1 MRSQRRYAAHVARPY
16 DLICFDVDGTRVRHP
31 SGKVIWEI
39 LNRRFTGDDS
49 INVERHRWYD
59 EGKITYPQWVEM
71 DVQGWIDTRATR
83 GDIVDAIRE
92 FEHFEGAHRTLY
104 ELKRRG
110 ARLAVIS
117 GTLDIVI
124 DTMFPEHP
132 FDDVYSNRLLFDD
145 RGRLTGWQATPF
157 DLEGKPVALRELS
170 KKHDVALARAA
181 FVGDGANDIPMV
193 GVAGCVVA
201 FNPRSRELERRA
213 NHVVREPN
221 LSLLLDLIG

>member
-1 MRSQRRYAAHVARPY
+1 MAQRQY
-16 DLICFDVDGTRVRHP
+16 DLICFDVDGTLVRHP

-49 INVERHRWYD
+49 VNAERHRWYD

-71 DVQGWIDTRATR
+71 DVQGWIDARATR
-83 GDIVDAIRE
+83 SEIVDAIRE
-92 FEHFEGAHRTLY
+92 FEHFDHAHRTLY
-104 ELKRRG
+104 ELRRRG

-117 GTLDIVI
+117 GTLDVVI

-145 RGRLTGWQATPF
+145 RGRLTGWRATPF
-157 DLEGKPVALRELS
+157 DLHGKPVALRELS
-170 KKHDVALARAA
+170 KKHAVELTRAA

-201 FNPRSRELERRA
+201 FNPRSRELEQRA
-213 NHVVREPN
+213 NHVVREPD
-221 LSLLLDLIG
+221 LSRLLDLIG

>member
-1 MRSQRRYAAHVARPY
+1 MAVRPY
-16 DLICFDVDGTRVRHP
+16 DLICFDVDGTLVRHP

-39 LNRRFTGDDS
+39 LNRRFTGDDAV
-49 INVERHRWYD
+49 NELRHRWYD
-59 EGKITYPQWVEM
+59 EGKISYPQWVEL
-71 DVQGWIDTRATR
+71 DVQGWIDAKATR
-83 GDIVDAIRE
+83 GDIVEAIRE

-117 GTLDIVI
+117 GTLDVVI
-124 DTMFPEHP
+124 DTLFPEHP
-132 FDDVYSNRLLFDD
+132 FDDVYSNRLVFDAG
-145 RGRLTGWQATPF
+145 GRLKGWEATPF
-157 DLEGKPVALRELS
+157 DLEGKPIALRELS
-170 KKHDVALARAA
+170 KKHAVSLARAA

-201 FNPRSRELERRA
+201 FNPRSKELERRA

>member
-1 MRSQRRYAAHVARPY
+1 MAPRPY
-16 DLICFDVDGTRVRHP
+16 DLICFDVDGTLVRHP

-49 INVERHRWYD
+49 VNAERHRWYD
-59 EGKITYPQWVEM
+59 EGKITYPQWVEL
-71 DVQGWIDTRATR
+71 DVQGWIDAKATR
-83 GDIVDAIRE
+83 GDIVEAIRE
-92 FEHFEGAHRTLY
+92 FEHFDGAHRTLY

-117 GTLDIVI
+117 GTLDVVI

-132 FDDVYSNRLLFDD
+132 FDDIYSNRLLFNE

-170 KKHDVALARAA
+170 KKHDVSLARAA

-213 NHVVREPN
+213 NHVVREPD

>member
-1 MRSQRRYAAHVARPY
+1 MLANVARPY
-16 DLICFDVDGTRVRHP
+16 DLICFDVDGTLVRHP

-39 LNRRFTGDDS
+39 LNRRFTGDDTV
-49 INVERHRWYD
+49 NAERHRWYD
-59 EGKITYPQWVEM
+59 EGKITYAQWVEM
-71 DVQGWIDTRATR
+71 DVQGWIDAKATR

-117 GTLDIVI
+117 GTLDVVI

-132 FDDVYSNRLLFDD
+132 FDDVYSNRLLFNE

-170 KKHDVALARAA
+170 KKHDVSLARAA

-201 FNPRSRELERRA
+201 FNPRSRELEQRA
-213 NHVVREPN
+213 NHVVREPD

>member
-1 MRSQRRYAAHVARPY
+1 MAVRPY
-16 DLICFDVDGTRVRHP
+16 DLICFDVDGTLVRHP

-39 LNRRFTGDDS
+39 LNCRFTGDDAV
-49 INVERHRWYD
+49 NAQRHRWYD

-71 DVQGWIDTRATR
+71 DVQGWIDARATR
-83 GDIVDAIRE
+83 GDIVEAIRE

-117 GTLDIVI
+117 GTLDVVI

-132 FDDVYSNRLLFDD
+132 FDDIYSNRLLFDA
-145 RGRLTGWQATPF
+145 RGRLTGWEATPF
-157 DLEGKPVALRELS
+157 DLEGKPIALRELS

-201 FNPRSRELERRA
+201 FNPRSKELERRA

>member
-1 MRSQRRYAAHVARPY
+1 MAQRPY
-16 DLICFDVDGTRVRHP
+16 DLICFDVDGTLVRHP

-39 LNRRFTGDDS
+39 LNRRFTGDDAV
-49 INVERHRWYD
+49 NAERHRWYD

-71 DVQGWIDTRATR
+71 DVQGWIDAKATR

-92 FEHFEGAHRTLY
+92 FEHFDGAHRTLY

-117 GTLDIVI
+117 GTLDVVI

-132 FDDVYSNRLLFDD
+132 FDDVYSNRLLFNE

-201 FNPRSRELERRA
+201 FNPRSRELEQRA

>member
-1 MRSQRRYAAHVARPY
+1 MAQRPY
-16 DLICFDVDGTRVRHP
+16 DLICFDVDGTLVRHP

-39 LNRRFTGDDS
+39 LNRRFTGDDTV
-49 INVERHRWYD
+49 NAERHRWYD

-71 DVQGWIDTRATR
+71 DVQGWIDAKATR

-92 FEHFEGAHRTLY
+92 FEHFDGAHRTLY

-117 GTLDIVI
+117 GTLDVVI

-132 FDDVYSNRLLFDD
+132 FDDVYSNRLLFNE

-201 FNPRSRELERRA
+201 FNPRSRELEQRA
-213 NHVVREPN
+213 NHVVREPD

>member
-1 MRSQRRYAAHVARPY
+1 VARPF
-16 DLICFDVDGTRVRHP
+16 DLICFDVDGTLVRHP
-31 SGKVIWEI
+31 TGKVIWEV
-39 LNRRFTGDDS
+39 LNRRFTGDDAV
-49 INVERHRWYD
+49 NAKRHRWYD
-59 EGKITYPQWVEM
+59 EGKITYSQWVEM
-71 DVQGWIDTRATR
+71 DVQGWIDVGATR
-83 GDIVDAIRE
+83 SEIVDAVRE
-92 FEHFEGAHRTLY
+92 FEHFEGAHRTLF

-124 DTMFPEHP
+124 HTLFPEHP
-132 FDDVYSNRLLFDD
+132 FDDIYSNRLLFDE
-145 RGRLTGWQATPF
+145 GGVLTGWQATPF

-170 KKHDVALARAA
+170 KKHAVSLARAA

-201 FNPRSRELERRA
+201 FNPRSTELARRA

-221 LSLLLDLIG
+221 LSRLLELIG

>member
-1 MRSQRRYAAHVARPY
+1 MPRV
-16 DLICFDVDGTRVRHP
+16 LVLFDVDGTLVRHP

-49 INVERHRWYD
+49 VNAERHRWYD
-59 EGKITYPQWVEM
+59 QGKITYPQWVEL
-71 DVQGWIDTRATR
+71 DVQGWIDAKATR

-92 FEHFEGAHRTLY
+92 FEHFDGAHRTLY

-132 FDDVYSNRLLFDD
+132 FDDIYSNRLLFDHHD
-145 RGRLTGWQATPF
+145 RLTGWQATPF

-170 KKHDVALARAA
+170 KKHAVSLSRAA

-201 FNPRSRELERRA
+201 FNPRSAELERRA
-213 NHVVREPN
+213 NYVVREPN
-221 LSLLLDLIG
+221 LSLLLELIG

>member
-1 MRSQRRYAAHVARPY
+1 MASRSF
-16 DLICFDVDGTRVRHP
+16 DLICFDVDGTLVRHP

-49 INVERHRWYD
+49 VNAERHRWYD

-71 DVQGWIDTRATR
+71 DVQGWIDAEATR

-117 GTLDIVI
+117 GTLDVVI

-132 FDDVYSNRLLFDD
+132 FDDIYSNRLLFNE

-170 KKHDVALARAA
+170 KKHDVSLARAA

-213 NHVVREPN
+213 NHVVREPD

>member
-1 MRSQRRYAAHVARPY
+1 MAHRPY
-16 DLICFDVDGTRVRHP
+16 DLICFDVDGTLVRHP

-49 INVERHRWYD
+49 VNAERHRWYD
-59 EGKITYPQWVEM
+59 QGKITYPQWVEM
-71 DVQGWIDTRATR
+71 DVQGWIDARATR
-83 GDIVDAIRE
+83 ADIVDAIRE
-92 FEHFEGAHRTLY
+92 FEHFDGAHRTLF
-104 ELKRRG
+104 ELRRRG

-117 GTLDIVI
+117 GTLDVVI
-124 DTMFPEHP
+124 DTMFPERP
-132 FDDVYSNRLLFDD
+132 FDDVYSNRLLFDE

-170 KKHDVALARAA
+170 KKHAVSLARAA

-201 FNPRSRELERRA
+201 FNPRSPELERRA
-213 NHVVREPN
+213 NHVVREPD
-221 LSLLLDLIG
+221 LSRLLELIG

>member
-1 MRSQRRYAAHVARPY
+1 MLARVARPY
-16 DLICFDVDGTRVRHP
+16 DLICFDVDGTLVRHP

-49 INVERHRWYD
+49 VNGERHRWYD

-71 DVQGWIDTRATR
+71 DVQGWIDARATR

-92 FEHFEGAHRTLY
+92 FEHFEGAHRTLH

-117 GTLDIVI
+117 GTLDVVI

-132 FDDVYSNRLLFDD
+132 FDDIYSNRLLFDE

-170 KKHDVALARAA
+170 KKHDVSLARAA

-213 NHVVREPN
+213 NHVVREPD

>member
-1 MRSQRRYAAHVARPY
+1 MAQRAY
-16 DLICFDVDGTRVRHP
+16 DLICFDVDGTLVRHP

-39 LNRRFTGDDS
+39 LNRRFTGDDAV
-49 INVERHRWYD
+49 NAERHRWYD
-59 EGKITYPQWVEM
+59 EGKITYPEWVEM
-71 DVQGWIDTRATR
+71 DVQGWIDARATR

-92 FEHFEGAHRTLY
+92 FEHFDGAHRTLF

-117 GTLDIVI
+117 GTLDVVI
-124 DTMFPEHP
+124 ETMFPEHP
-132 FDDVYSNRLLFDD
+132 FDDVYSNRLLFDE
-145 RGRLTGWQATPF
+145 RGRLTGWEATPF
-157 DLEGKPVALRELS
+157 DLHGKPVALRELS
-170 KKHDVALARAA
+170 KKHDVSLARAA

>member
-1 MRSQRRYAAHVARPY
+1 MQSMASRPY
-16 DLICFDVDGTRVRHP
+16 DLICFDVDGTLVRHP

-39 LNRRFTGDDS
+39 LNRRFTGDDAV
-49 INVERHRWYD
+49 NAERHRWYD
-59 EGKITYPQWVEM
+59 EGKITYAQWVEM
-71 DVQGWIDTRATR
+71 DVQGWIDAQATR

-92 FEHFEGAHRTLY
+92 FEHFDGAHRTLY

-117 GTLDIVI
+117 GTLDVVI
-124 DTMFPEHP
+124 ETMFPEHP
-132 FDDVYSNRLLFDD
+132 FDDIYSNRLLFDA
-145 RGRLTGWQATPF
+145 RGLLTGWKATPF

-170 KKHDVALARAA
+170 KKHDVSLARAA

-213 NHVVREPN
+213 NHVVREPD